1 MLGGALR
8 TLGLGPTP
16 GGGGSPGGKTP
27 GGPDGGL
34 IILGGG
40 TPIIFHTNIFISKIC
55 QITSR
60 IKIYLEKRN
69 YVIFVCTTMNNTTYY
84 NHC

>member
-40 TPIIFHTNIFISKIC
+40 TPTIFHTNISKDL
-55 QITSR
+55 SNSF
-60 IKIYLEKRN
+60 KSHALN
-69 YVIFVCTTMNNTTYY
+69 
-84 NHC
+84 

>member
-40 TPIIFHTNIFISKIC
+40 TPIIFHTNISISKKFVKSPHALKYILNRG
-55 QITSR
+55 ITLS
-60 IKIYLEKRN
+60 L
-69 YVIFVCTTMNNTTYY
+69 YVLQ
-84 NHC
+84 

>member
-1 MLGGALR
+1 MVAMFFFSSSPDFRGGFIMLGGALR

-40 TPIIFHTNIFISKIC
+40 TPIIFHTNISISKIC

-60 IKIYLEKRN
+60 IKIYLE
-69 YVIFVCTTMNNTTYY
+69 
-84 NHC
+84 

>member
-40 TPIIFHTNIFISKIC
+40 TPTIFHTFPFQKFVKSPHALKYILNRG
-55 QITSR
+55 ITLS
-60 IKIYLEKRN
+60 L
-69 YVIFVCTTMNNTTYY
+69 YVLQ
-84 NHC
+84 